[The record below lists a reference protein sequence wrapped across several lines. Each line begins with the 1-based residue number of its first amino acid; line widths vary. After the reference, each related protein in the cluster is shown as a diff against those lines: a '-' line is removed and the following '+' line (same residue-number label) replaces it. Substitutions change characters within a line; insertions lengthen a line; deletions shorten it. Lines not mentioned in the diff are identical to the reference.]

1 MTYAN
6 DMTPTVETVARTDA
20 GLASELRLSVVRL
33 ARRLRSER
41 DPANPLSVGSM
52 SVLGVL
58 IRNGESTIGHLAAH
72 ERVRPPSM
80 TRTVAALVDDGYV
93 VRRPSD
99 SDGRVTLIEISEK
112 GRQTLYADRRQ
123 RDAFLARQLAG
134 LTPEERALIRQA
146 APLIE
151 RLATTN

>member
-1 MTYAN
+1 MA
-6 DMTPTVETVARTDA
+6 PTVETVARTDA

-33 ARRLRSER
+33 ARRLRNER
-41 DPANPLSVGSM
+41 DPANPLSLGAM

-58 IRNGESTIGHLAAH
+58 IRNGESTIGQLAAH

-80 TRTVAALVDDGYV
+80 TRTVTALVDEGYV
-93 VRRPSD
+93 VRRASD
-99 SDGRVTLIEISEK
+99 LDGRVALIDISEK
-112 GRQTLYADRRQ
+112 GRQTLYADRRR
-123 RDAFLARQLAG
+123 RDAWLNRQLAD
-134 LTPEERALIRQA
+134 LTPEERSLLRQA

>member
-1 MTYAN
+1 MTYAHE
-6 DMTPTVETVARTDA
+6 MSPSAESVSRTDA

-41 DPANPLSVGSM
+41 DPANPLSVPAM

-58 IRNGESTIGHLAAH
+58 IRNGESTVGQLAAH
-72 ERVRPPSM
+72 ERVQPPSM
-80 TRTVAALVDDGYV
+80 TRTVNALADDGYV
-93 VRRPSD
+93 ARRGSAA
-99 SDGRVTLIEISEK
+99 DGRVVLVDITEK

-123 RDAFLARQLAG
+123 RDAFLVRQLAT
-134 LTPEERALIRQA
+134 LTPEERALIRRA

-151 RLATTN
+151 RLATD

>member
-6 DMTPTVETVARTDA
+6 DMTPTVEAVARTDA

-33 ARRLRSER
+33 ARRLRAER
-41 DPANPLSVGSM
+41 DPANPLSTPAM

-58 IRNGESTIGHLAAH
+58 VRNGESTVGQLAAH

-80 TRTVAALVDDGYV
+80 TRTVNTLVADGFV
-93 VRRPSD
+93 ARRTSAE
-99 SDGRVTLIEISEK
+99 DGRVVLVDLTDK

-123 RDAFLARQLAG
+123 RDAFLARQLSG
-134 LTPEERALIRQA
+134 LTPAERDLLRKV

-151 RLATTN
+151 RLATS

>member
-1 MTYAN
+1 MSYAN
-6 DMTPTVETVARTDA
+6 DMTPTAETVARTDA

-58 IRNGESTIGHLAAH
+58 IRNGESTIGQLAAH

-80 TRTVAALVDDGYV
+80 TRTVNALVADGYV

-99 SDGRVTLIEISEK
+99 SDGRVTLIELSEK

-123 RDAFLARQLAG
+123 REAFLARQLAD
-134 LTPEERALIRQA
+134 LTPAERALIRQA